1 MVVFFIKRLLMSLLV
16 VLISTIIMYYLV
28 DWAIDPL
35 QDLRTSTA
43 PNKAE
48 QMARRSAELHLD
60 DSVFSRYVSW
70 LKGASG
76 CLYGNCDLNQN
87 WHTHEAVTALLSGAV
102 LTTIKLVGAATVV
115 AIVLGVFVGII
126 SALRQYTGFDYSITF
141 LSFLMYSLPV
151 FWVAVLAKVFLA
163 IRFNDFLAA
172 PSPAL
177 SVGFIAVMAG
187 ITALAV
193 AAAVAGNWRIRL
205 RNFAIVAAGRGGAV
219 PVRQPHQL
227 LQGPA
232 GRHRADHPD
241 LRGLG
246 LRDHRAEHRPAQ
258 QEGPLLGA
266 VGRGPRRGAL
276 PADAL
281 LLAAGRTTQAS
292 SAGPWC
298 C

>member
-1 MVVFFIKRLLMSLLV
+1 
-16 VLISTIIMYYLV
+16 
-28 DWAIDPL
+28 
-35 QDLRTSTA
+35 
-43 PNKAE
+43 
-48 QMARRSAELHLD
+48 MARRSAELHLD

-177 SVGFIAVMAG
+177 SAGFIAILAA

-205 RNFAIVAAGRGGAV
+205 RNFAIVAAGVVVLCLYANLTNFFKDPQVGIVLIILISVGWAV
-219 PVRQPHQL
+219 VITEL
-227 LQGPA
+227 ST
-232 GRHRADHPD
+232 
-241 LRGLG
+241 G
-246 LRDHRAEHRPAQ
+246 LRNKKALYSA
-258 QEGPLLGA
+258 LSVAALGA
-266 VGRGPRRGAL
+266 VLYLPMLYFWQWAERLRVPRLARRAADVRDRPRRQRGRSASPGVGPTA
-276 PADAL
+276 PARRA
-281 LLAAGRTTQAS
+281 RRH
-292 SAGPWC
+292 
-298 C
+298 